1 MHQICHLSKYIW
13 RKCFFS
19 SLPSWPISFV
29 TVSILSIKLMPMFS
43 RNTWMLI
50 YYMLSCFTVFV
61 FFAEVL
67 VLFKIDLYNLYK
79 YDTHSILRVHQC
91 YSRMVRFSKI
101 RSALNRS
108 IFVMLCTLVLIFSVT
123 PHQTKHVFLAVLI
136 SATLTNLKICLK
148 SSKFENGSEIW
159 RKLHSV
165 GVVLQIDWRLST
177 ILKTSKKSVWSNV
190 FWYVKVYLFWKYIRH
205 WDKTEIRNF
214 NMRFLYKL
222 IKSV

>member
-1 MHQICHLSKYIW
+1 MHQICHLSKFIW

-101 RSALNRS
+101 RSALKIHFCHALYSCFN
-108 IFVMLCTLVLIFSVT
+108 FFSDSSSD
-123 PHQTKHVFLAVLI
+123 QACI
-136 SATLTNLKICLK
+136 SSSLNQCNLNE
-148 SSKFENGSEIW
+148 FENMFEIFKI
-159 RKLHSV
+159 RK
-165 GVVLQIDWRLST
+165 W
-177 ILKTSKKSVWSNV
+177 
-190 FWYVKVYLFWKYIRH
+190 
-205 WDKTEIRNF
+205 
-214 NMRFLYKL
+214 
-222 IKSV
+222 